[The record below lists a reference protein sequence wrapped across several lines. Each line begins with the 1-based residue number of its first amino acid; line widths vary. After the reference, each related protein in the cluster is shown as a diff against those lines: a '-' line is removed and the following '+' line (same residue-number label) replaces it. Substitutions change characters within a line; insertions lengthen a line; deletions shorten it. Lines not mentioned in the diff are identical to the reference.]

1 MPCLTL
7 HIDQR
12 MGALMDVL
20 VGSPGLP
27 SPNQRRRIFLLD
39 TGAQHS
45 AIDQQL
51 AHELE
56 LKAVDDTNLVTPS
69 EPDGER
75 RMVYEASLCIETPG
89 MVSEASSVQ
98 LTGAELS
105 QQGFSGIIGRELLSK
120 LIVIWDGPAQSVR
133 LCI

>member
-1 MPCLTL
+1 MPYLSL

-20 VGSPGLP
+20 VGSPGIP
-27 SPNQRRRIFLLD
+27 CANQSRRIFLLD
-39 TGAQHS
+39 CGAQHS

-51 AHELE
+51 AHELG

-69 EPDGER
+69 EPEGER
-75 RMVYEASLCIETPG
+75 RMVYEASLCIEAPG
-89 MVSEASSVQ
+89 MVSEAPSVR

-105 QQGFSGIIGRELLSK
+105 NQGFSGIIGRDLLGK
-120 LIVIWDGPAQSVR
+120 LLVVWDGPAGTVR
-133 LCI
+133 VCL